1 MGEGGQGKKEEEK
14 KECKVQREK
23 QRGRRAEKKVVG
35 RKRSEQGKVL
45 PYGQGWVQTNKM
57 LPSLHNG

>member
-1 MGEGGQGKKEEEK
+1 MGEGEEGKKER
-14 KECKVQREK
+14 ECKVQREK
-23 QRGRRAEKKVVG
+23 QRRRRAEGKVQG